1 MRVLPVPGGSERK
14 DRNEPGRSG
23 TGSVECGV
31 QMLMWVTGS
40 SAAPVVD
47 MTHDLIH
54 ESAMSRRLGA
64 VLARLLLVYY
74 SVAKEL
80 LR

>member
-31 QMLMWVTGS
+31 QMLMWVTGL

-54 ESAMSRRLGA
+54 ESAMSQETRYSFVQTATG
-64 VLARLLLVYY
+64 VL
-74 SVAKEL
+74 
-80 LR
+80 